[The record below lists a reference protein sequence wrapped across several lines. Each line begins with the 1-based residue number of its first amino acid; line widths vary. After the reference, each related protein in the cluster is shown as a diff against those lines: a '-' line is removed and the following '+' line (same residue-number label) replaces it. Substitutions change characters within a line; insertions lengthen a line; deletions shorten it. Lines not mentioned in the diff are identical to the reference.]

1 MTFRILKVDPR
12 EARELARK
20 FAANPGWLF
29 AVPPEDRVE
38 MREVAL
44 NSGAGM
50 MIRDFDDNGQQERVA
65 LLWSTSDRIYMLSGK
80 MSENLAVTVA
90 NSVQ

>member
-1 MTFRILKVDPR
+1 
-12 EARELARK
+12 
-20 FAANPGWLF
+20 
-29 AVPPEDRVE
+29 

-44 NSGAGM
+44 NSGTGM